1 MIVHAYYPIGE
12 TRVEREALA
21 LVKGGF
27 EVDVLS
33 LSHKEDPKFEKVE
46 GVNVYRLPVTRNKYG
61 GMISQLFEY
70 LRFFFLVFFKLLV
83 LFPRRKYRTVQV
95 HNLPDFLI
103 FSALVP
109 KLFGTRL
116 ILDIHDLMP
125 EFFAMKTQKPMN
137 SFLVRLVIIQ
147 EQLSCWFANHVVTVT
162 DLWRVRLINRGV
174 EARKVGVVMNV
185 ADDRHFYP
193 RSLGSENGN
202 SKDQFRLIYH
212 GTFKEHYGMKELIQS
227 IGLAREEVPGIHL
240 TLQGVG
246 EYHVEMSRLV
256 EELGLQKEVTI
267 NNFAI
272 PVYDLPEV
280 IDQADMGIVPNR
292 NDLFSGDLLPTKML
306 EYIALG
312 KPVIA
317 AKTRVISHY
326 FDDTMVQF
334 FQPGDP
340 TSLSERIVYAYQHWD
355 VILEQKNNFHKFT
368 DQFNWELISGK
379 YVELVSNLADRAF
392 G

>member
-21 LVKGGF
+21 LVEAGF

-33 LSHKEDPKFEKVE
+33 LSHREDPKFETVE
-46 GVNVYRLPVTRNKYG
+46 GVNVYRLPVTRNKHG
-61 GMISQLFEY
+61 GMVSQLFEY
-70 LRFFFLVFFKLLV
+70 LRFFFLVFFKLVV
-83 LFPRRKYRTVQV
+83 LYPRRKYRTIQA

-103 FSALVP
+103 FSAIIP

-125 EFFAMKTQKPMN
+125 EFFAMKTNKPMN

-174 EARKVGVVMNV
+174 QASKVGVVMNV

-193 RSLGSENGN
+193 RSTGSENGR

-212 GTFKEHYGMKELIQS
+212 GTFKEHYGMKELIQA
-227 IGLAREEVPGIHL
+227 IGMAREQVPGLHL
-240 TLQGVG
+240 TLQGAG
-246 EYHVEMSRLV
+246 EYYGEMTRLV
-256 EELGLQKEVTI
+256 EELGLQNQVTI
-267 NNFAI
+267 NNFAL
-272 PVYDLPEV
+272 PVYDLPAL
-280 IDQADMGIVPNR
+280 INQADMGVVPNR

-326 FDDTMVQF
+326 FDDSIVQF
-334 FQPGDP
+334 FQPEDP
-340 TSLSERIVYAYQHWD
+340 ASLSERIVYAYQHWD
-355 VILEQKNNFHKFT
+355 EILEQKNNFHQFT
-368 DQFNWELISGK
+368 DRYNWEVVSGK

>member
-27 EVDVLS
+27 DVDVLC
-33 LSHKEDPKFEKVE
+33 LRHRKDPKFEVVE
-46 GVNVYRLPVTRNKYG
+46 GVNVYHLPVTRNKYG
-61 GMISQLFEY
+61 GMASQLFEY
-70 LRFFFLVFFKLLV
+70 LRFFLLVFLKLLV
-83 LFPRRKYRTVQV
+83 LYPRRKYRTIQA

-103 FSALVP
+103 FSALIP

-125 EFFAMKTQKPMN
+125 EFFAMKTKKPMN

-174 EARKVGVVMNV
+174 QARKVGVVMNV

-193 RSLGSENGN
+193 RNSQNGK
-202 SKDQFRLIYH
+202 SKDRFELIYH

-227 IGLAREEVPGIHL
+227 IGLARDQVPGIHL

-246 EYHVEMSRLV
+246 EYVGEMTRLV
-256 EELGLQKEVTI
+256 EDLGLQNEVTI

-272 PVYDLPEV
+272 PVYDLPEL
-280 IDQADMGIVPNR
+280 INQADLGIVPNR

-340 TSLSERIVYAYQHWD
+340 SSLSEQIVYAYQHQD
-355 VILEQKNNFHKFT
+355 NITELKNNFHKFT
-368 DQFNWELISGK
+368 DQYNWEVISRK